1 MKRPFQIGD
10 KVKVLSFP
18 FRRFGEVVQIYDG
31 AYGVLKIRL
40 KRKSME
46 QLDIEY
52 LDAFPQQCRHL
63 KPKPNKACTRSHPH
77 DGPCMGKKEARRV
90 WTTERSMSDID
101 KGRMS
106 LFWNH
111 QPALNDEVEFR
122 EVLPGEVVVTRE
134 TLAKAWEEMV
144 DKPMPIQFDFLAK
157 SLGLEVKP

>member
-1 MKRPFQIGD
+1 
-10 KVKVLSFP
+10 
-18 FRRFGEVVQIYDG
+18 
-31 AYGVLKIRL
+31 
-40 KRKSME
+40 
-46 QLDIEY
+46 
-52 LDAFPQQCRHL
+52 
-63 KPKPNKACTRSHPH
+63 
-77 DGPCMGKKEARRV
+77 MGKKEARRA
-90 WTTERSMSDID
+90 WTASISDID